1 MSNQKS
7 IQLLLFLIFIVLSY
21 VYYNLGFGAESTDK
35 VFITISTFFFSIFTG
50 FYITRQASRYTKIRE
65 IISTF
70 DGKMS
75 GIYRVSGNISPQSQ
89 NRIGEIISAH
99 YEKIIETSSWDY
111 HFTHKSNTITSIHNI
126 LEAEIG
132 SNKQES
138 LRNQS
143 VGRVLGNLGDCQVLR
158 KNMVM
163 IYQERI
169 PSFQWFSIV
178 FFMFILLAT
187 VTVIPSSGFLLGSI
201 LKSAFVVSIVSVVF
215 ILYNL
220 DNLHLFES
228 FIGENSAKDV
238 VDLIKG
244 VK

>member
-1 MSNQKS
+1 
-7 IQLLLFLIFIVLSY
+7 
-21 VYYNLGFGAESTDK
+21 
-35 VFITISTFFFSIFTG
+35 
-50 FYITRQASRYTKIRE
+50 
-65 IISTF
+65 
-70 DGKMS
+70 
-75 GIYRVSGNISPQSQ
+75 
-89 NRIGEIISAH
+89 
-99 YEKIIETSSWDY
+99 
-111 HFTHKSNTITSIHNI
+111 
-126 LEAEIG
+126 
-132 SNKQES
+132 
-138 LRNQS
+138 
-143 VGRVLGNLGDCQVLR
+143 
-158 KNMVM
+158 M